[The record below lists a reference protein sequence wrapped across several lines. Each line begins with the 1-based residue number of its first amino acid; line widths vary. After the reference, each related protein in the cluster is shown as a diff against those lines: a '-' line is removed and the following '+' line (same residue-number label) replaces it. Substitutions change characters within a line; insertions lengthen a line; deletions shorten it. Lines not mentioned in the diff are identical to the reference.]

1 MKFRKGLISAATAVA
16 VATTGVAVA
25 NAAEN
30 TDKAP
35 VVQAQGQS
43 QTPEKKKLDP
53 AEVSAWIGVASAIIG
68 LLGTIFAF
76 YQKYLQP

>member
-25 NAAEN
+25 DAA
-30 TDKAP
+30 DKTVEP
-35 VVQAQGQS
+35 SVVQTQD
-43 QTPEKKKLDP
+43 QTPAKKKLDP
-53 AEVSAWIGVASAIIG
+53 DEVSAWIGVASAFIG
-68 LLGTIFAF
+68 LLGTMFAF

>member
-25 NAAEN
+25 DAAED
-30 TDKAP
+30 TGKPP
-35 VVQAQGQS
+35 VVQTQDQS
-43 QTPEKKKLDP
+43 QTPAKKKLDP
-53 AEVSAWIGVASAIIG
+53 EEVSAWIGVASAFIG
-68 LLGTIFAF
+68 LLGTMFAF

>member
-25 NAAEN
+25 DAADN
-30 TDKAP
+30 TVEP
-35 VVQAQGQS
+35 SVVQTQDQS
-43 QTPEKKKLDP
+43 QTPAKKKLDP
-53 AEVSAWIGVASAIIG
+53 AEVSAWIGVASALIG
-68 LLGTIFAF
+68 LFGTLFAF